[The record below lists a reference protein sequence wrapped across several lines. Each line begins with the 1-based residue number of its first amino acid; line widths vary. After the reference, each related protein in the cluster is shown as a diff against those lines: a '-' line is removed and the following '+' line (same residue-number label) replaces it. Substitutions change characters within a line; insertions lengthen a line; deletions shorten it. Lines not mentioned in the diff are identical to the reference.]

1 MSPFRRGCVYQIS
14 LAAVMA
20 VFATVT
26 TGQERDKPKADRT
39 ERITLQYRV
48 ARDAFAPSK
57 FVAVIDGGMS
67 PPLELIWDLP
77 VPAAKDERLAQ
88 ERQKTEFDALIKH
101 LEAKQINGVE
111 FDCRGE
117 WVQTFAPPAPVLPL
131 VPRIGPTA
139 WSWKPAAKMSVV
151 L

>member
-1 MSPFRRGCVYQIS
+1 MSPFSRDSVHQIS
-14 LAAVMA
+14 LAATMV
-20 VFATVT
+20 VLATVA
-26 TGQERDKPKADRT
+26 TGQERDRPKADPT

-57 FVAVIDGGMS
+57 FVALIDGGMS
-67 PPLELIWDLP
+67 IPLELIWDLP
-77 VPAAKDERLAQ
+77 VPAAKDEGLAQ

-117 WVQTFAPPAPVLPL
+117 WVQKGTRLRITT
-131 VPRIGPTA
+131 VPQPTETG
-139 WSWKPAAKMSVV
+139 KRKIRDGGG
-151 L
+151 